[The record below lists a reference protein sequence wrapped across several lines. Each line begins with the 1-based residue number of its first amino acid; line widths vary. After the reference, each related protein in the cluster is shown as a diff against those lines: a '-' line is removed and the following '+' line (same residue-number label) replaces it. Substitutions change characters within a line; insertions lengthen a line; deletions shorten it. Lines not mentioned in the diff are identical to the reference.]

1 MKSPILP
8 CVLFLALA
16 AAPSPAAEVTLTAGD
31 DSGKSSFNAAG
42 NWSNAAA
49 PSADNDYVVAVE
61 YLRTPADASNYTFAG
76 DSLSLNTG
84 GGMIY
89 KGTAAT
95 NTYTIGNFVLNGGLV
110 RSGSAHTQTM
120 ALAGNLTVNG
130 TGSTLQADQANLI
143 IDSVLAGSGALQL
156 TAGAGSNAHSIT
168 FNAANTYAG
177 NATVSSANAS
187 SKVVLGPTGCW
198 RFAPG
203 ASGVCNTITGTG
215 YVAFNGSFDID
226 LTAAGTTPGDHWTL
240 VAGATLNETYGADFT
255 IPGFTSNGN
264 LPGLRVWTDNG
275 GTYRFLES
283 TGVLAV
289 VNPASDSDGDGLPD
303 DWEYW
308 WFGNLDQTA
317 DGDPDGDGETNAAE
331 RTSGA
336 APTNRASTATD
347 TDAEGLP
354 DAWEQQ
360 YFGSLAYNAGADP
373 DGDGF
378 SNLQELAAVTDPS
391 DPLPRPAG
399 TKVRLVP
406 LDDGNAGTS
415 EFGYAG
421 ASAINTVAFVR
432 SSLKTVGNQQ
442 FVTWYGRH
450 QFDASAAFNNT
461 IWIGRRT
468 LGSSEWEVFRHPTF
482 TANAITDGHDVISY
496 GIDGEG
502 YMHVSW
508 GMHGD
513 AFHYSRSTAPVTGT
527 APIVLGPD
535 TTMTGRENTV
545 TYPQFLLLPDG
556 DLLFLFREG
565 SSGNGDT
572 YLNRYDTATRTWDN
586 VHRSGT
592 TQLPF
597 IKGTGWA
604 PNYNAYPNMPV
615 VDAGGVFTLTW
626 CWRYEP
632 YGGDS
637 PAGEDGYQTNNNF
650 AFARSTDAGLTWQR
664 FDATPY
670 GLPVSRNGESG
681 DPATAA
687 EHIAT
692 IPEGYSLINQ
702 ASMCLDQAGHP
713 VIGSWWAPGTGA
725 GNYRR
730 QYMVVFRNNHG
741 TASTADDTWDT
752 RTVSDRTSNPTTT
765 KYSEAAVRDLGRPVV
780 VTDDHDRIIVAYRD
794 DEGSNGLTIVHSL
807 PKSDDPER
815 LVWIQFDLTT
825 DNLGNYEPIID
836 NELWMRE
843 RQLHFLYQASAG
855 EGYTPPANT
864 ADRFSILEWDA
875 RGYFAHHPQ
884 PHLALAANGSD
895 ARITWPSEP
904 SFGYR
909 LSTSTNLVDWQTVG
923 TWDGTG
929 SPIEYLHAGGATG
942 LRRFWRIQYKEGG
955 ITP

>member
-1 MKSPILP
+1 MKSAIPL
-8 CVLFLALA
+8 LALVFASA
-16 AAPSPAAEVTLTAGD
+16 AVRLVAAEVNLTTGD
-31 DSGKSSFNAAG
+31 LSGTSSFNAAG
-42 NWSNAAA
+42 NWSNAAP
-49 PSADNDYVVAVE
+49 PSAGNDYVVAVQW
-61 YLRTPADASNYTFAG
+61 LRTPADANNHIFAG
-76 DSLSLNTG
+76 ASLRLDTG
-84 GGMIY
+84 GGIIY

-95 NTYTIGNFVLNGGLV
+95 NTYTIADLVLNGGMI

-120 ALAGNLTVNG
+120 ALAGHVTVVG
-130 TGSTLQADQANLI
+130 TGSTLLADQANFT
-143 IDSVLAGSGALQL
+143 IDSVLAGNGDLQL
-156 TAGAGSNAHSIT
+156 TAGTGSSVHSIT
-168 FNAANTYAG
+168 LNAGNHYTG

-187 SKVVLGPTGCW
+187 SKVVLGPAGSW
-198 RFAPG
+198 KFVVG
-203 ASGVCNTITGTG
+203 AGKGANNSIAGTG
-215 YVAFNGSFDID
+215 SITFDGTFAID
-226 LTAAGTTPGDHWTL
+226 LAAAGTTPGDNWTL
-240 VAGATLNETYGADFT
+240 VDGATLNETYGAAFA

-264 LPGLRVWTDNG
+264 TPGLRVWTDVG

-289 VNPASDSDGDGLPD
+289 IDPTSDSDGDGLPD
-303 DWEYW
+303 DWEYG
-308 WFGNLDQTA
+308 WFGNLGQSA
-317 DGDPDGDGETNAAE
+317 AGDPDGDGETNAAE
-331 RTSGA
+331 QASGA
-336 APTNRASTATD
+336 APTNQASTAAD

-360 YFGSLAYNAGADP
+360 CFGSLAHNAGADP

-378 SNLQELAAVTDPS
+378 SNLQELAAATDPT
-391 DPLPRPAG
+391 DPRARPPG
-399 TKVRLVP
+399 TAVRLVP

-432 SSLKTVGNQQ
+432 SSLKTVGSQQ

-450 QFDASAAFNNT
+450 QFDAAAPFNNT
-461 IWIGRRT
+461 LWIGRRT
-468 LGSSEWEVFRHPTF
+468 LGSSQWEVFRHPTF

-496 GIDGEG
+496 GIDGDG
-502 YMHVSW
+502 YLHVSW

-527 APIVLGPD
+527 APIALGPD

-572 YLNRYDTATRTWDN
+572 FLNRYDTATRTWDN

-597 IKGTGWA
+597 LKGTGWT
-604 PNYNAYPNMPV
+604 PNYNAYPNLPV

-632 YGGDS
+632 YGNDS
-637 PAGEDGYQTNNNF
+637 PANQDGYQTNNNI
-650 AFARSTDAGLTWQR
+650 AFARSTDAGLTWNR
-664 FDATPY
+664 FDGTPY
-670 GLPVSRNGESG
+670 VLPVSRNGESG

-687 EHIAT
+687 EHIVA

-713 VIGSWWAPGTGA
+713 VVATWWAPETGS

-730 QYMVVFRNNHG
+730 QYRVVFRNGHG
-741 TASTADDTWDT
+741 TPATADDTWDT

-765 KYSEAAVRDLGRPVV
+765 KYPEAAVRDLGRPVV
-780 VTDDHDRIIVAYRD
+780 VTDDQDRILVAYRD

-807 PKSDDPER
+807 PKADDPGR
-815 LVWIQFDLTT
+815 LVWVQFDLTT

-836 NELWMRE
+836 NELWGRD

-875 RGYFAHHPQ
+875 RRYFARHPQ
-884 PHLALAANGSD
+884 PQLALAGND

-909 LSTSTNLVDWQTVG
+909 LSTTTNLVDWQTLG

-929 SPIEYLHAGGATG
+929 SPIEYVHAGSAAGA
-942 LRRFWRIQYKEGG
+942 RRFWRIQYKEGG
-955 ITP
+955 FAP